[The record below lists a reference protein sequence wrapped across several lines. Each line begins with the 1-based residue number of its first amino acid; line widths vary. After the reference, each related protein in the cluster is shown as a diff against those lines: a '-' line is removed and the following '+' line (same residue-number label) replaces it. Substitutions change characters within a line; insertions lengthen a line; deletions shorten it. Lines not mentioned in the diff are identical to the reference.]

1 MSAPDV
7 AALLARHPMPWRV
20 KLSFAIDAN
29 GDTVL
34 DDQGYAPDPRQLF
47 NALAT
52 ALRAA
57 LADQRRLEWL
67 DAQTMNVEYDGACPL
82 PWSIFDVQIGR
93 VKRSTL
99 KGEGESLRAAIDAA
113 LTADGGVK

>member
-1 MSAPDV
+1 MNAPDV
-7 AALLARHPMPWRV
+7 AALLARVDDV
-20 KLSFAIDAN
+20 KYFVHKATKWNEGAEELARE
-29 GDTVL
+29 L
-34 DDQGYAPDPRQLF
+34 DVYASVD
-47 NALAT
+47 ALAT

-113 LTADGGVK
+113 MTADGGGV

>member
-1 MSAPDV
+1 MNTPDV

-57 LADQRRLEWL
+57 LADQRRIDWLEANSRYFSSAIEMDHDSRL
-67 DAQTMNVEYDGACPL
+67 NGDAL
-82 PWSIFDVQIGR
+82 
-93 VKRSTL
+93 
-99 KGEGESLRAAIDAA
+99 SLRAAIDAA
-113 LTADGGVK
+113 LTADGEESK